1 MKIFKIIFC
10 LLFICTSLIFAQNEN
25 PVIEVKSFEIVPTGV
40 TPLLKDYQKIDQ
52 NGDPFAII
60 QIRVE
65 PHVTIKELEGFSFSV
80 GAMFRKHSVVMP
92 DKGEIWLYVQRKAQR
107 LTIYHSDFG
116 RLDNYSF
123 VKTFPGG
130 IEAGKLYKMTLG
142 IQRSAVTI
150 AEDKKT
156 ENKFTQQTI
165 AFTVE
170 PSNARIEI
178 GGKTYYADKKNGAC
192 VVKLDYGEY
201 EYKVLANDHHD
212 YVGRIRLDNSD
223 STIYLPIKLDIAYG
237 WVKVNKNETLTD
249 DVRILVD
256 NVDFEPGESKRISS
270 GSHVVNVIKKFY
282 KNYQKV
288 VFVEDG
294 DTLLIE
300 PELEPN
306 FTNVTIEAIEGAEI
320 WVENEKKGVT
330 SWTGPL
336 EYGQYSIRAE
346 KASHGSMPQ
355 NYIIEENGIKYIKL
369 EDPVPLFGFLSVNV
383 TPFRSEIYVDGE
395 YVGMTPKTI
404 KNLLVGEHKV
414 TVKAAGKKSYSAIV
428 NIENNEDYSL
438 HYTLEDREE
447 TFFSISE
454 TLRAVFAPGNL
465 QYNVDNHSWRFAENQ
480 YDVIGLDERN
490 KSEDNQWIDLFV
502 YPIDKAQ
509 VNNNRYDWSDIRLQ
523 DANEQ
528 GEWTIL
534 SSQEWFYLLNI
545 RPNADKLYAYATILG
560 VNGLVLFPDNHV
572 RAGMSVINTQMG
584 TISPME
590 WEVMEKEGI
599 VFLPINAIAYAK
611 NVVLKNRANY
621 WTQELFLPSKAY
633 SFYFD
638 FDSNKFYEFNPSD
651 VNAASSVRCV
661 QVFSEW

>member
-1 MKIFKIIFC
+1 
-10 LLFICTSLIFAQNEN
+10 
-25 PVIEVKSFEIVPTGV
+25 
-40 TPLLKDYQKIDQ
+40 
-52 NGDPFAII
+52 
-60 QIRVE
+60 
-65 PHVTIKELEGFSFSV
+65 
-80 GAMFRKHSVVMP
+80 
-92 DKGEIWLYVQRKAQR
+92 
-107 LTIYHSDFG
+107 
-116 RLDNYSF
+116 
-123 VKTFPGG
+123 
-130 IEAGKLYKMTLG
+130 
-142 IQRSAVTI
+142 
-150 AEDKKT
+150 
-156 ENKFTQQTI
+156 
-165 AFTVE
+165 
-170 PSNARIEI
+170 
-178 GGKTYYADKKNGAC
+178 
-192 VVKLDYGEY
+192 
-201 EYKVLANDHHD
+201 
-212 YVGRIRLDNSD
+212 
-223 STIYLPIKLDIAYG
+223 
-237 WVKVNKNETLTD
+237 
-249 DVRILVD
+249 
-256 NVDFEPGESKRISS
+256 
-270 GSHVVNVIKKFY
+270 
-282 KNYQKV
+282 
-288 VFVEDG
+288 
-294 DTLLIE
+294 
-300 PELEPN
+300 
-306 FTNVTIEAIEGAEI
+306 
-320 WVENEKKGVT
+320 
-330 SWTGPL
+330 
-336 EYGQYSIRAE
+336 
-346 KASHGSMPQ
+346 
-355 NYIIEENGIKYIKL
+355 
-369 EDPVPLFGFLSVNV
+369 
-383 TPFRSEIYVDGE
+383 
-395 YVGMTPKTI
+395 MTPKTI

-572 RAGMSVINTQMG
+572 RAGMSVTNTQMG